1 MGIKKFFKIKPPKEA
16 TPEENR
22 EKLMELGITTKSTTK
37 QPQSKFAAYGQ
48 FAKDRATSKIYAPP
62 GYEDFAT
69 PKEEGEGENND
80 EDDLNKSEL
89 DEKDKKK
96 DKKKKKKHQQED
108 EPAAV
113 KDPYAR
119 TDKSYRYNADPY
131 GSAAADDSY
140 GNRGGYDTYDT
151 TGGYDNRNDYNDM
164 NGYNNKPG
172 QPFKPVNRAKPTL
185 NSNPYGGMASS
196 ATASAAT
203 GAGYNSYGGSASA
216 NPYGR
221 SSNPYGGSSGANP
234 YSGSNAD
241 YQASSAPAPQQV
253 RSGSNLNSSP
263 YDNGGSSYGMAKSAS
278 PNPYGSNAYGSTY
291 GANTQSGSQTPQ
303 NGASAGSNPYA
314 TLGGDTYLTGSR
326 SGNVSRTN
334 TNPYHRRKMADPQQS
349 AYASADSNNVA
360 LAEEANRQDDGLDLN
375 DAPEDAN
382 EFVFEDKYMGKTS
395 KYAENEAALD
405 ELDLNATINDR
416 GDDLNATGYDT
427 YQQQEMPEW
436 QREEEVYDQLG
447 EMQRGYKTF
456 DEIQR
461 EEEQRQQEEEDQA
474 VDEIKEQIRFTKQSS
489 VASTRNTLKMAQE
502 AEMAGMNTLGMLGHQ
517 SEKLN
522 NVERNLDL
530 IKIQNTAAD
539 EKVAELKKLNRNILA
554 VHVSNPFN
562 SKRRR
567 REREDLIKNRKM
579 EDKLRAEHMSQEL
592 HQSTQRI
599 EGALSGD
606 NQMSAVREKYQREKV
621 LAAAKKYQFENDE
634 EDDEMEVEIDRN
646 LDKIQQISGR
656 LRKLAVA
663 TGEELDSQQNR
674 IKNIEENTDEMDIK
688 IHMNTTRLAD
698 IR

>member
-22 EKLMELGITTKSTTK
+22 EKLMELGITTKSTTR
-37 QPQSKFAAYGQ
+37 QPQNKFAAYGQ

-62 GYEDFAT
+62 GYEDFAR
-69 PKEEGEGENND
+69 PKEEEDDKKDD

-119 TDKSYRYNADPY
+119 TEKSYKYNYDPY
-131 GSAAADDSY
+131 GSAAAEDSNGSRSGYDEFNSY
-140 GNRGGYDTYDT
+140 GS
-151 TGGYDNRNDYNDM
+151 NDLNSYNTP
-164 NGYNNKPG
+164 GKPM
-172 QPFKPVNRAKPTL
+172 KPVNRAKPTFTS
-185 NSNPYGGMASS
+185 NPYEQAAGGYRDNSGSNSYRGTPSYGDASGSNPYNSVASNPYGGRSNPYSDMSS
-196 ATASAAT
+196 
-203 GAGYNSYGGSASA
+203 GYKGGSAPIPQQSQ
-216 NPYGR
+216 
-221 SSNPYGGSSGANP
+221 SSN
-234 YSGSNAD
+234 
-241 YQASSAPAPQQV
+241 
-253 RSGSNLNSSP
+253 NLNSSP
-263 YDNGGSSYGMAKSAS
+263 FDNSANTYGMTKSAS
-278 PNPYGSNAYGSTY
+278 PNPYGASAYGSAINNDVPGVRTS
-291 GANTQSGSQTPQ
+291 TQ
-303 NGASAGSNPYA
+303 NGTTAGSNPYTA
-314 TLGGDTYLTGSR
+314 IGGDTYLTGSR

-334 TNPYHRRKMADPQQS
+334 TNPYSRRKFVEPNQNN
-349 AYASADSNNVA
+349 YANPDSNNVA
-360 LAEEANRQDDGLDLN
+360 LAEEANRQTDDLDLN

-395 KYAENEAALD
+395 KYTENEAALD
-405 ELDLNATINDR
+405 ELDLNATINER
-416 GDDLNATGYDT
+416 GDDLNATGYDM
-427 YQQQEMPEW
+427 YQQQEIPEW
-436 QREEEVYDQLG
+436 QREEEAYDQLG

-502 AEMAGMNTLGMLGHQ
+502 AEMAGMNTLGMLGNQ

-539 EKVAELKKLNRNILA
+539 EKVAELKKLNRNLLA

-567 REREDLIKNRKM
+567 REREDMIKNRKM
-579 EDKLRAEHMSQEL
+579 EDKLRAEHMSKEL

-599 EGALSGD
+599 EGALNGD
-606 NQMSAVREKYQREKV
+606 NSQMSSVREKYQREKV
-621 LAAAKKYQFENDE
+621 LAASKKFQFENDE
-634 EDDEMEVEIDRN
+634 EDDEMELEIDRN
-646 LDKIQQISGR
+646 LEKIQQISGR

-663 TGEELDSQQNR
+663 TGDELDSQQR
-674 IKNIEENTDEMDIK
+674 RVQDIEENTDEMDIRV
-688 IHMNTTRLAD
+688 HLNTTRLAD
-698 IR
+698 IK